1 MFLWCTTYTNWWIY
15 NDFTLKIKKEIKI
28 KEASAG
34 CTEVSFICQNISKGC
49 KIIIYYFTKYI
60 ITLS

>member
-1 MFLWCTTYTNWWIY
+1 MFLWSAANYNWWFC
-15 NDFTLKIKKEIKI
+15 NNFNLKLKMDIKI

-60 ITLS
+60 ITLI